1 MSLLLD
7 LGYLLGLVL
16 ASPWLAYRLFKHG
29 GWTHV
34 PARFGAGL
42 GEPLRGAIW
51 LHGSSA
57 GEVSLL
63 KPLVARLEQDRPQ
76 TPLVISTY
84 TTTGLEAA
92 RKAYPRH
99 RVILFPLD
107 FSVVV
112 RRFLARFDPRLVV
125 IVESEFWPNFLSSA
139 RRRGV
144 PVAVLNGKVSEKSY
158 RAYRRT
164 GIVPRVLRSLRLI
177 AVQSEEHAER
187 LRRLGVPGERI
198 NVTGNMKYDLAR
210 AAAGDDERRAL
221 RERLGYAAEDVVV
234 IGGSLHPGEPE
245 ALLDAFEACR
255 ADGRAALVLVPRY
268 PADTAAVAAEAQA
281 RGYAAVAKTRIDRG
295 EAVPPGRGGVLI
307 VDTIGELGKLYA
319 AADIAFVGGSLFFRG
334 ANKGGH
340 NLMEPA
346 ILGVPVLFGPYNFS
360 FKETVEDLLAR
371 DAGILVRD
379 AAELERALRGLVAD
393 ERRRR
398 SLGERARRVVLDGQ
412 GATQRNYALLDRIMD
427 DVDDSR
433 VSLQPQAVERTMPRA
448 SGHLDSR

>member
-7 LGYLLGLVL
+7 LGYLLGFLL
-16 ASPWLAYRLFKHG
+16 AAPWLVYRLVRDR
-29 GWTHV
+29 GWAHV
-34 PARFGAGL
+34 PARFGVGL
-42 GEPLRGAIW
+42 GPAVGGAIW

-63 KPLVARLEQDRPQ
+63 RPLVARLEQDRPD

-84 TTTGLEAA
+84 TATGLEAA

-107 FSVVV
+107 FSFVV
-112 RRFLARFDPRLVV
+112 RRFLARFEPELVV
-125 IVESEFWPNFLSSA
+125 IVESEFWPNFLLAA

-144 PVAVLNGKVSEKSY
+144 PVAVLNGKVSEKSS

-164 GIVPRVLRSLRLI
+164 GIVPRVLRELTLI
-177 AVQSEEHAER
+177 AVQSDEHA
-187 LRRLGVPGERI
+187 RRFRGLGVPSERI
-198 NVTGNMKYDLAR
+198 HVTGNMKYDLAR
-210 AAAGDDERRAL
+210 GAADDDDRRAL
-221 RERLGYAAEDVVV
+221 RERLGYAPDDVVV

-245 ALLDAFEACR
+245 ALVAALDALGGE
-255 ADGRAALVLVPRY
+255 GRAALVLVPRY
-268 PADTAAVAAEAQA
+268 PADAAAVAEHVEA
-281 RGYAAVAKTRIDRG
+281 RGRVAVTKTRIDRG
-295 EAVPPGRGGVLI
+295 EAAPPGRGGVLV
-307 VDTIGELGKLYA
+307 VDTVGELGRLYA

-334 ANKGGH
+334 SNKGGH

-379 AAELERALRGLVAD
+379 AAELERALEALVAD

-398 SLGERARRVVLDGQ
+398 TLGERGRRVVLGGQ
-412 GATQRNYALLDRIMD
+412 GATARNYVLLRRIMD
-427 DVDDSR
+427 ESR
-433 VSLQPQAVERTMPRA
+433 VSLQAQAVERTMPRA